1 MLLRPSTRLLRLLQ
15 RPSTRLLLLHLLHLL
30 HLLLHLLHLLL
41 HLLHLLHLLLHL
53 LHLLLLL
60 LHLLRPRQRHSGLR
74 LESMHRARAVG
85 CAGVRRLRPGA
96 GRWEEYR

>member
-30 HLLLHLLHLLL
+30 LLLL